1 MLLKDRL
8 NEDLKTAMKEKN
20 NIKKNTIQLL
30 RASILQEEVN
40 SRESLTNE
48 QVQDIIMKEKKKRI
62 DALSQFE
69 KAKRK
74 DLVEQTQKE
83 LLYINTYLPQP
94 ASEYEINNVIE
105 ETIKEL
111 NATQKEI
118 GKVIKEVRE
127 KLKNRV
133 DGKTISDKV
142 KEKLNKNA

>member
-40 SRESLTNE
+40 SRESLTNA

-111 NATQKEI
+111 NATQKEM
-118 GKVIKEVRE
+118 GMVIKQVRE
-127 KLKNRV
+127 KLKNRA

>member
-105 ETIKEL
+105 ETINEL
-111 NATQKEI
+111 NATQKEM
-118 GKVIKEVRE
+118 GMVIKQVRE
-127 KLKNRV
+127 KLKNRA

>member
-1 MLLKDRL
+1 MLLKDKL

-111 NATQKEI
+111 NATQKEM
-118 GKVIKEVRE
+118 GMVIKQVRE
-127 KLKNRV
+127 KLKNRA

>member
-8 NEDLKTAMKEKN
+8 NEDLKTA
-20 NIKKNTIQLL
+20 
-30 RASILQEEVN
+30 
-40 SRESLTNE
+40 
-48 QVQDIIMKEKKKRI
+48 MKEKKKRI

-111 NATQKEI
+111 NATQKEM
-118 GKVIKEVRE
+118 GMVIKQVRE

>member
-40 SRESLTNE
+40 NRESLTNA
-48 QVQDIIMKEKKKRI
+48 QVEDIIMKEKKKRI

-105 ETIKEL
+105 ETINEL
-111 NATQKEI
+111 NATQKEM
-118 GKVIKEVRE
+118 GMVIKQVRE
-127 KLKNRV
+127 KLKNRA

>member
-40 SRESLTNE
+40 NRESLTND

-111 NATQKEI
+111 NATQKEM
-118 GKVIKEVRE
+118 GMVIKQVRE

-142 KEKLNKNA
+142 KEKLNNV

>member
-40 SRESLTNE
+40 SRESLTND

-111 NATQKEI
+111 NATQKEM
-118 GKVIKEVRE
+118 GMVIKQVRE
-127 KLKNRV
+127 KLKNRA

-142 KEKLNKNA
+142 KEKLNNV

>member
-111 NATQKEI
+111 NATQKEM
-118 GKVIKEVRE
+118 GMVIKQVRE

>member
-111 NATQKEI
+111 NATQKEM
-118 GKVIKEVRE
+118 GMVIKQVRE
-127 KLKNRV
+127 KLKNRA

>member
-40 SRESLTNE
+40 SRESLTND

-111 NATQKEI
+111 NATQKEM
-118 GKVIKEVRE
+118 GMVIKQVRE
-127 KLKNRV
+127 KLKNRA

>member
-1 MLLKDRL
+1 MLLKDKL

-48 QVQDIIMKEKKKRI
+48 HVQDIIMKEKKKRI

-105 ETIKEL
+105 ETINEL
-111 NATQKEI
+111 NATQKEM
-118 GKVIKEVRE
+118 GMVIKQVRE
-127 KLKNRV
+127 KLKNRA

-142 KEKLNKNA
+142 KEKLNKND

>member
-111 NATQKEI
+111 NATQKEM
-118 GKVIKEVRE
+118 GVVIKQVRE

-142 KEKLNKNA
+142 KEELNNV

>member
-40 SRESLTNE
+40 SRESLTNA
-48 QVQDIIMKEKKKRI
+48 QVEDIIMKEKKKRI
-62 DALSQFE
+62 EALSQFE
-69 KAKRK
+69 KANRK
-74 DLVEQTQKE
+74 DLVEQAQKE
-83 LLYINTYLPQP
+83 LSYINTYLPQP

-111 NATQKEI
+111 NATQKEM

-127 KLKNRV
+127 KLKNKV

>member
-40 SRESLTNE
+40 NRESLTNE

-111 NATQKEI
+111 NATQKEM
-118 GKVIKEVRE
+118 GMVIKQVRE
-127 KLKNRV
+127 KLKNRA

>member
-20 NIKKNTIQLL
+20 TIKKNTIQLL

-40 SRESLTNE
+40 NRESLTNA
-48 QVQDIIMKEKKKRI
+48 QVEDIIMKEKKKRI

-111 NATQKEI
+111 NATQKEM
-118 GKVIKEVRE
+118 GMVIKQVRE
-127 KLKNRV
+127 KLKNRA